1 MFSDATRAHHYHT
14 ETCDSTENV
23 SYTFI
28 CFSRESLMFVAWEF
42 LWDFGVVHLV
52 LQSFCISL
60 LLYINGNEG
69 RCFNKQ
75 IEHPTFIEKTL
86 T

>member
-1 MFSDATRAHHYHT
+1 MFA
-14 ETCDSTENV
+14 
-23 SYTFI
+23 
-28 CFSRESLMFVAWEF
+28 AWEF

-69 RCFNKQ
+69 QCFNKQ